1 MHLENKNEEELL
13 EDAEKSSNAIVT
25 TPEKIITGTLSS
37 IADGLELISGLG
49 LGGPIV
55 GWALWGLSFSFGI
68 FVSAGLFIWSMFRG
82 VNGSFFVKRLLI
94 LALGFILDEAT
105 LGILPIRTLT
115 LIIVIW
121 LNNHFEK
128 KKIEEIVG
136 YLGKAVKILER
147 FA

>member
-25 TPEKIITGTLSS
+25 TPEKIITVTTSS
-37 IADGLELISGLG
+37 IADGLELLSGLA
-49 LGGPIV
+49 LGMPVI
-55 GWALWGLSFSFGI
+55 GWALWGLSFFFGI
-68 FVSAGLFIWSMFRG
+68 FVSAGLFTWSMLRG

-105 LGILPIRTLT
+105 LGILPIRTIT

-121 LNNHFEK
+121 LNNHFEQK
-128 KKIEEIVG
+128 KLEEIFGILEKVT
-136 YLGKAVKILER
+136 KILER